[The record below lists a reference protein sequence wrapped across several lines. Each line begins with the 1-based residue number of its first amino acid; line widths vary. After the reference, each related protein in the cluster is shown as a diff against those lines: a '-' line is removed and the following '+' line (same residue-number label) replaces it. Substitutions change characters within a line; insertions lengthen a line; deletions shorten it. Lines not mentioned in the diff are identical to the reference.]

1 MDQQMMTFTLER
13 ETKNM
18 VRYAEIE
25 EFDIIGTLYV
35 SKEFLGERPP
45 KKLTVTVVNARV
57 TDPKWYWS
65 RRDMNAVPFPLMNG
79 CTGVLLYNSTE

>member
-25 EFDIIGTLYV
+25 EFDTPVIGTLYV
-35 SKEFLGERPP
+35 SKEFLGEKPT
-45 KKLTVTVVNARV
+45 KKLTVTVAE
-57 TDPKWYWS
+57 
-65 RRDMNAVPFPLMNG
+65 A
-79 CTGVLLYNSTE
+79 EE

>member
-25 EFDIIGTLYV
+25 EFDTPVIGTLYV
-35 SKEFLGERPP
+35 SKEFLGGKPP
-45 KKLTVTVVNARV
+45 KKLTVTVAE
-57 TDPKWYWS
+57 
-65 RRDMNAVPFPLMNG
+65 A
-79 CTGVLLYNSTE
+79 EE